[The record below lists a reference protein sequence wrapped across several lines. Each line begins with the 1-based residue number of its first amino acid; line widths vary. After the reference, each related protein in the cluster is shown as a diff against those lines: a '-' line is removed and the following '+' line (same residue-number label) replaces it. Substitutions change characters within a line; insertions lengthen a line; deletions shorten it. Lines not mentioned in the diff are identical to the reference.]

1 MPILSKLEYIKKP
14 SPPGGGEYEAGL
26 VGLHVRIH
34 FIDRLPPT
42 QGWNRNGS

>member
-1 MPILSKLEYIKKP
+1 MSLRLGGEGV
-14 SPPGGGEYEAGL
+14 GGGEEGHEASL
-26 VGLHVRIH
+26 VGLHVRTY